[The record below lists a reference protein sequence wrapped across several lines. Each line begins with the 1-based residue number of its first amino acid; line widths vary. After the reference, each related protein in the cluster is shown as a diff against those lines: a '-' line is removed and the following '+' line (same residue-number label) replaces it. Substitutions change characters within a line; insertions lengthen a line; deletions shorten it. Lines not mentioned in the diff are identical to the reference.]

1 MSELEP
7 VGLVR
12 LDDSD
17 LVLAKAEDDI
27 RGAGV
32 VDSDGEELGK
42 VESLFVDSDERQVRL
57 LEVSSGGVLGFG
69 KEHRLIPV
77 DAVVEVSDDGVVI
90 GRTRAEIAQAPGY
103 DPDLKEAPEPQYFHD
118 LYGYYGM
125 TPFWTPG
132 YRHPGFPFRSD

>member
-1 MSELEP
+1 MRWSLSDWFGSMTRIWCWRRRKTIFAGP
-7 VGLVR
+7 VWW
-12 LDDSD
+12 
-17 LVLAKAEDDI
+17 I
-27 RGAGV
+27 PT
-32 VDSDGEELGK
+32 
-42 VESLFVDSDERQVRL
+42 ER
-57 LEVSSGGVLGFG
+57 SSARSRVCSWTPTSGRFGCLRSRPGGVLGLG

-90 GRTRAEIAQAPGY
+90 GRTRAEIAKAPGY
-103 DPDLKEAPEPQYFHD
+103 DPDLKEAPEPEYFHD